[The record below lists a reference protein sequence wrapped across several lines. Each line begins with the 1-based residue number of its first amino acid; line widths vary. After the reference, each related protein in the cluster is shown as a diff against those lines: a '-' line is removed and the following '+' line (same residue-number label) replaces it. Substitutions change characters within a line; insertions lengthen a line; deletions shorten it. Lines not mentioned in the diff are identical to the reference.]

1 MDNKREYP
9 TYEAIEEHIRRARI
23 ERSVALGNFIATIV
37 HGAIQGLASVGHI
50 LQRGMQPAPRRRGLE
65 T

>member
-1 MDNKREYP
+1 MDNKRDYP

-23 ERSVALGNFIATIV
+23 ERSVAVGNFIAGIV
-37 HGAIQGLASVGHI
+37 HGAIQGLVGVGHL
-50 LQRGMQPAPRRRGLE
+50 LQRGTQPAPRRPSLE